1 MNVYLL
7 LEVGDLVGG
16 DYMSNVLLYVLVCSF
31 SKSLC
36 FFYIWNKLKK
46 LNCINIFFLIKKKF
60 IVFIDK

>member
-46 LNCINIFFLIKKKF
+46 LNCINI
-60 IVFIDK
+60 